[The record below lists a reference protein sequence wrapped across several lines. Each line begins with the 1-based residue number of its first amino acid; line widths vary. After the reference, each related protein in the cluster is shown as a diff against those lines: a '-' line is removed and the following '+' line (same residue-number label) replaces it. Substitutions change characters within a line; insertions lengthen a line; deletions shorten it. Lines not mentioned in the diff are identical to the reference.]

1 MGLRVITMTLYK
13 NQYRVE
19 SIRLPNRDYAANGWY
34 FVTICTQQ
42 KIHYFG
48 NIINTEMQRSP
59 IGEIAQKFWAEIPHH
74 FSFAYIDRYIIMP
87 NHLHGIIIID
97 RPPNQQPTVETQ
109 NFASPED
116 RGNKFAP
123 LKPGSLQAII
133 HAYKASVTRWCRK
146 NQQEHFAWQP
156 RFYEHII
163 RNDGFLDKIREYI
176 VNNPSKWEKDRNNP
190 VNLWM

>member
-1 MGLRVITMTLYK
+1 MTLYK
-13 NQYRVE
+13 NKYRVE

-59 IGEIAQKFWAEIPHH
+59 IGEIAQKFWEEIPQH
-74 FSFAYIDRYIIMP
+74 FAFTHVDKYIIMP
-87 NHLHGIIIID
+87 NHLHGIIVID
-97 RPPNQQPTVETQ
+97 RPIDRQSNVETRYI
-109 NFASPED
+109 ASPTPTD
-116 RGNKFAP
+116 RSNKFAP

-163 RNDGFLDKIREYI
+163 RDDGSLEKIREYI
-176 VNNPSKWEKDRNNP
+176 VNNPSKWEEDKNNP